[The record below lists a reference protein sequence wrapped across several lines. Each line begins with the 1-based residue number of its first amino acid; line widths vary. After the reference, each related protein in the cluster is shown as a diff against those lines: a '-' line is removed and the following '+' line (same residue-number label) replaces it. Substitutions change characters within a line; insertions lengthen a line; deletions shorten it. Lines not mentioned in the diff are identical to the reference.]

1 MFGLKI
7 QCQRGDLVTDSS
19 GANLPN
25 GKHELMTNV
34 IIEVENSIVKDMQ
47 QINLNKKEMNVNE
60 IVNAIKQ
67 GFASLSLKEEEVK
80 LGSIANQDGSV
91 TLILKVTQSQ

>member
-1 MFGLKI
+1 
-7 QCQRGDLVTDSS
+7 
-19 GANLPN
+19 
-25 GKHELMTNV
+25 MTNV

-47 QINLNKKEMNVNE
+47 QMFKQKEMNVNE

-67 GFASLSLKEEEVK
+67 GFASLSLKKRRRVK